1 MEIKETSF
9 QIIADL
15 LIARTGQQLTENR
28 RWRIGT
34 ALSGVCRESGVENAE
49 QLVCLLADTKDPL
62 LERKIV
68 EALLNNETYFFR
80 DKPTFDQLPQDILP
94 LLAER
99 RKSSRR
105 LRIWSAGCSTG
116 QEAHSIAMDLE
127 RQQAQWADW
136 SVEILGTDISQHAL
150 TIASRGLFSQFDVQ
164 RGLSILQTLQ
174 HFTEENDGWQLSD
187 DIRKHSRFMQHNI
200 LDRPPSSEKF
210 DLILCRN
217 VLLYFDT
224 QTRVHVL
231 ERLFS
236 ALAPDGFLMLGSG
249 ENITGLS
256 DNFAPSNGRL
266 STYEVAPGLRYSSAI
281 SAAFSHAD
289 NTA

>member
-1 MEIKETSF
+1 MNETSF

-15 LIARTGQQLTENR
+15 LVARTGQQLTESR

-34 ALSGVCRESGVENAE
+34 ALGGVFKEYGIENAE

-99 RKSSRR
+99 RKTGRR
-105 LRIWSAGCSTG
+105 MRIWSAGCSTG
-116 QEAHSIAMDLE
+116 QEAHSIAMDMD
-127 RQQAQWADW
+127 RQRAQWAGW
-136 SVEILGTDISQHAL
+136 SVDILGTDISQHAL

-164 RGLSILQTLQ
+164 RGLSVLQTLQ
-174 HFTEENDGWQLSD
+174 HFTEESDGWQLSD
-187 DIRKHSRFMQHNI
+187 DIRKTSRFIQHNI
-200 LDRPPSSEKF
+200 LDRPPSREKF

-224 QTRVHVL
+224 QTRSHVF

-236 ALAPDGFLMLGSG
+236 ALAPDGFLMLGAG
-249 ENITGLS
+249 ESIAGLT
-256 DNFAPSNGRL
+256 DKFVPSAGRP
-266 STYEVAPGLRYSSAI
+266 SIFEVAPEHGNFSKADAGLAH
-281 SAAFSHAD
+281 SHTAD
-289 NTA
+289 

>member
-1 MEIKETSF
+1 MEINETSF

-15 LIARTGQQLTENR
+15 LIKRTGQQLTQSR

-34 ALSGVCRESGVENAE
+34 ALSAVFKEYGVENAE
-49 QLVCLLADTKDPL
+49 QLVCVLADTKDPL

-68 EALLNNETYFFR
+68 EGLLNNETYFFR
-80 DKPTFDQLPQDILP
+80 DKPTFDQLPKDILP

-116 QEAHSIAMDLE
+116 QEPHSIAMDLD
-127 RQQAQWADW
+127 QQRARWADW

-174 HFTEENDGWQLSD
+174 HFSEGNEGWQLSD
-187 DIRKHSRFMQHNI
+187 NIRKRSRFMQHNI
-200 LDRPPSSEKF
+200 LGRPPSPEKF

-217 VLLYFDT
+217 VLLYFDN
-224 QTRVHVL
+224 QTRNHVL
-231 ERLFS
+231 DRLFS
-236 ALAPDGFLMLGSG
+236 ALAPDGFLMLGAG
-249 ENITGLS
+249 ENMAGLS
-256 DNFAPSNGRL
+256 GRFSPSNGLL
-266 STYEVAPGLRYSSAI
+266 STFEIASDCRSFKSVSTVLAHG
-281 SAAFSHAD
+281 D
-289 NTA
+289 NPA